1 MNIYVGNLAKDV
13 TDEELQ
19 NLLAEYGYIKSVK
32 IIRDLFS
39 GESKGFGFVEMPGVA
54 EAQKAIDSCN
64 TKDLKGKKI
73 VVNEARPKTENSRR
87 GGGGGRGGSGGDA
100 ALPAA
105 GITRVS
111 SMASPPMTRV
121 APASGGGATSVSPA
135 SGGVTAVSAASASPA
150 AVSPPPGDCAEM
162 SSGGLPVV
170 SLSMLALPAG

>member
-19 NLLAEYGYIKSVK
+19 NLFAEYGYIKSVK

-87 GGGGGRGGSGGDA
+87 GGGGGRGGGCVHTHGLSGLNPENPRLSQGSRGPEPGTGSNR
-100 ALPAA
+100 LEQ
-105 GITRVS
+105 
-111 SMASPPMTRV
+111 
-121 APASGGGATSVSPA
+121 APARLRATPQICGRAERKAYLGLHSGLGFRANP
-135 SGGVTAVSAASASPA
+135 
-150 AVSPPPGDCAEM
+150 
-162 SSGGLPVV
+162 
-170 SLSMLALPAG
+170 